1 MPYTIKSQQI
11 AVKDPDT
18 GEYVSVDILAE
29 QTKEGLLSEINI
41 LSNNKKNEITQL
53 GDSKKQAI
61 TQEATTKLGEITSL
75 GNSKKDAITQE
86 ATSQLTAIG
95 NLGDEKKD
103 AITQEGS
110 EQVMAVNAKGQ
121 EVLASI
127 PSDYMQMA
135 NAVEAMVHGGFIYNT
150 NSGNVASFDD
160 GSDGMLI
167 KSLVVNI
174 NPTQDLHGYDA
185 PWPAG
190 CETNKTPLP
199 SLQGY
204 WAGTDGTFVSNQK
217 WVATEKIAAK
227 ASTTYTLAS
236 SYTSRSIAIAQ
247 YKIDGSYDKSL
258 ATTHTNNYTFTTSAD
273 CASIGIS
280 IAGGASGAVNITP
293 SAITDLRLTIGSS
306 DVPYK
311 PYKNTCEIVGHTG
324 TTISHSG
331 ADTSNPET
339 ISVNWQSSA
348 GTVYKG
354 SIDVASGELIITS
367 AGKHFSDLT
376 WAKNANLTHCF
387 NGAGFTERKQRIFS
401 YDNPDCLCD
410 TYPWYN
416 SNDPNGLNEDVP
428 YGIALS
434 DSDYRIITYI
444 VDNRFSTVKEFT
456 TSFET
461 HDPFFVC
468 PLKEPLRVQLTP
480 QEIECFMGVN
490 NIWADAGDVT
500 VTYPVDTK
508 TYIDKKI
515 QEAIDG
521 LSGS

>member
-41 LSNNKKNEITQL
+41 LANNKKNEITQL

-75 GNSKKDAITQE
+75 GDSKKDAITQE

-95 NLGDEKKD
+95 DLGDSKKD

-110 EQVMAVNAKGQ
+110 EQVMSVNAKGQ

-127 PSDYMQMA
+127 PSNYMQMA
-135 NAVEAMVHGGFIYNT
+135 NTVEAMVHGGFIYST

-174 NPTQDLHGYDA
+174 KPTQDLHGYDA

-204 WAGTDGTFVSNQK
+204 WAGADGTFVSNQK

-247 YKIDGSYDKSL
+247 YKIDGSYDESL
-258 ATTHTNNYTFTTSAD
+258 TTTHTNNYTFTTSAD

-324 TTISHSG
+324 ITISHSG

-339 ISVNWQSSA
+339 ISVNWQSST
-348 GTVYKG
+348 GTVYRV
-354 SIDVASGELIITS
+354 SIDVISGELLIIS
-367 AGKHFSDLT
+367 IGKHFSDLT
-376 WAKNANLTHCF
+376 WTKNTNLTYCF
-387 NGAGFTERKQRIFS
+387 DGAGFTGRRKRILS
-401 YDNPDCLCD
+401 YNNPDCLCD
-410 TYPWYN
+410 TYPFYN
-416 SNDPNGLNEDVP
+416 ANNPNGLSNDIP
-428 YGIALS
+428 YGIGLS
-434 DSDYRIITYI
+434 TSNNNIYTYV
-444 VDNRFSTVKEFT
+444 VDNRYSTVEEFT
-456 TSFET
+456 ASFTT
-461 HDPFFVC
+461 HDPFFIA
-468 PLKEPLRVQLTP
+468 PLEEPIRVQLTP

-490 NIWADAGDVT
+490 NIWADTGDVT